1 MFRNVAKI
9 LDRIHNDI
17 KRDGFV
23 FIVFFVF
30 QLFFIQIDLCAFYAR
45 NSLDSVLYRVLA
57 ILAVHAIDFDCS
69 HVILQ
74 LGLLSP
80 LKLSFDTKSN
90 QSELQEQGM
99 NQNSEPLRFDIGGMH
114 CAACSSRI
122 ERVVSQLPGVKS
134 VSVNLASGKAKVW
147 AADDASPEL
156 AREVMARVSRI
167 GFTAQES
174 GIGDAAL
181 EYERNRAKIAQER
194 RLRLRRLLP
203 MIGFTLPLLAISMGH
218 MIGLPLPAWLEPH
231 QAPRAFIAVQLLLTL
246 PVVWLGRHF
255 YIDGLAALWRRAP
268 NMDSLVAV
276 GTGAAFLYSLANT
289 ILGFAGDNPAE
300 RAMNLYY
307 ESCAVLLAMIELGQ
321 FLEFT
326 AKARASDAMGALLS
340 LTPESALLLDSANSS
355 PQEIPLAA
363 VTIGNHLLV
372 RPGSRIPVDGI
383 VLEGNSAVDLSLM
396 TGESMPIPVT
406 KGDELAAGSVN
417 GEGSLVME
425 ATAVGQNTRLSRI
438 IRLVGEAQG
447 SKAPIARLADRISYY
462 FVPAVMLFAL
472 VAALAW
478 LLLSAE
484 PVTVALTIF
493 VAVLVM
499 ACPCAM
505 GLATPMSIM
514 VGTGRGAQLGV
525 LIKNGAALEQAGK
538 ITTLCVDKTG
548 TLTTGKPALADVILL
563 DFANSHNLS
572 REDILGL
579 ASSLESRSEHP
590 LGLAIIEAA
599 KGCQSHEILDA
610 QISPGLGISGKL
622 MFRGNSWNIL
632 IGNEAFME
640 QKKLNLSEAVTGKLG
655 QLASAGQTPLLLGLG
670 RDDARPAVSAILA
683 LADQLRPETAQVVRE
698 LESMHIRVVMLTGDN
713 SRTAQ
718 AIAQKAGITEIAA
731 QLLPAQK
738 ADYIRQLQGQ
748 GQIVGMVGD
757 GLNDAPA
764 LALANIG
771 MAVGT
776 GVDVSAEA
784 GDIVLMRGGMR
795 AVLAALGLSR
805 ATMRN
810 IRQNLGWAFGY
821 NILGLPVAAGL
832 LYAFG
837 GPMLSPMLAGAAM
850 ALSSFSVVTNA
861 LRLRWYAR

>member
-1 MFRNVAKI
+1 MTTT
-9 LDRIHNDI
+9 
-17 KRDGFV
+17 G
-23 FIVFFVF
+23 
-30 QLFFIQIDLCAFYAR
+30 
-45 NSLDSVLYRVLA
+45 
-57 ILAVHAIDFDCS
+57 
-69 HVILQ
+69 
-74 LGLLSP
+74 
-80 LKLSFDTKSN
+80 
-90 QSELQEQGM
+90 
-99 NQNSEPLRFDIGGMH
+99 EPLQFDIGGMH

-122 ERVVSQLPGVKS
+122 ERVLSQLPGVEKA
-134 VSVNLASGKAKVW
+134 SVNLASARAKVW
-147 AADDASPEL
+147 PGSDAEPGL
-156 AREVMARVSRI
+156 ASEIMARVAKI
-167 GFTAQES
+167 GFTASQAQDE
-174 GIGDAAL
+174 DAAL
-181 EYERNRAKIAQER
+181 VYEKNRAKIDQER
-194 RLRLRRLLP
+194 KSRLRRLLP
-203 MIGFTLPLLAISMGH
+203 MIVFTLPLLGISMGH
-218 MIGLPLPAWLEPH
+218 MIGIPLPAWLEPH
-231 QAPRAFIAVQLLLTL
+231 QSPKTFIAIQLLLTL

-255 YIDGLAALWRRAP
+255 YKDGLAALWRRAP

-276 GTGAAFLYSLANT
+276 GTGAAFLYSFANT
-289 ILGFAGDNPAE
+289 ILAFDGNDPGG

-326 AKARASDAMGALLS
+326 AKARASDAMGALMS
-340 LTPESALLLDSANSS
+340 LTPERALLLEGNNSN
-355 PQEIPLAA
+355 PREVPLAT
-363 VTIGNHLLV
+363 VKTGDHLLV
-372 RPGSRIPVDGI
+372 RPGARIPVDGR
-383 VLEGNSAVDLSLM
+383 VLEGHSAVDLSLM
-396 TGESMPIPVT
+396 TGESMPVPVAS
-406 KGDELAAGSVN
+406 GDDLVAGSIN

-438 IRLVGEAQG
+438 IRLVADAQG
-447 SKAPIARLADRISYY
+447 SKAPIARLADKISYY

-472 VAALAW
+472 FAAFAW
-478 LLLSAE
+478 LLLSSQ

-548 TLTTGKPALADVILL
+548 TLTTGKPALTEVHLSES
-563 DFANSHNLS
+563 ANSHGLTKD
-572 REDILGL
+572 DILAL

-599 KGCQSHEILDA
+599 KGLPGCEVLDA
-610 QISPGLGISGKL
+610 KISPGLGIEGKL
-622 MFRGNSWNIL
+622 SFRGETWIAQ
-632 IGNEAFME
+632 IGNEAFMAQTKLALPTGIKE
-640 QKKLNLSEAVTGKLG
+640 QLDNLA
-655 QLASAGQTPLLLGLG
+655 AAGQTPLLMAVG
-670 RDDARPAVSAILA
+670 REKANLAAILA
-683 LADQLRPETAQVVRE
+683 LADQLRPETRQVVGE
-698 LESMHIRVVMLTGDN
+698 LGRMNIRVVMLTGDN
-713 SRTAQ
+713 IGTAN
-718 AIAQKAGITEIAA
+718 AIAKQAGISEVAA
-731 QLLPAQK
+731 QLLPGEK
-738 ADYIRQLQGQ
+738 ADFIRKLQEQ

-784 GDIVLMRGGMR
+784 GDIILMRGGMA

-821 NILGLPVAAGL
+821 NILGLPIAAGL
-832 LYAFG
+832 LFAFG

-861 LRLRWYAR
+861 LRLRWYGK